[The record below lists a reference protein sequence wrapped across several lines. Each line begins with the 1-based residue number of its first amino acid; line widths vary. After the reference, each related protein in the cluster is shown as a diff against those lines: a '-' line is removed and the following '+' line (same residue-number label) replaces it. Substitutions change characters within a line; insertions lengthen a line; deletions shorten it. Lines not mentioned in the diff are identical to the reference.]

1 MSVERKSSLWRFDKT
16 VAGVRLQS
24 RAIYTTKREAELAQA
39 EAVSEYLRTGQIL
52 TLPPVG
58 LSASETVEEL
68 FFRWCQWLSQHRTA
82 NVAYNMER
90 LLLKGLNLRADLAD
104 LPVRSLNTH
113 QAEEWAECL
122 AVEQREAGH
131 RGHYVNDFIRHA
143 QTAYNAPWGRRR
155 AERECPRNPWA
166 YVDRFQVE
174 RRAKYVPGPAQVTAI
189 RRAAKGDFRLF
200 LDLLAETGARPGE
213 ALTLTWGDIACEAP
227 PDSVVLYTRKSAGGR
242 RAPRRLQMSEELA
255 VKFCLW
261 RRATPTAR
269 YVFQA
274 DNGAPTSRFGPRSGS
289 GACYGVWG
297 WVGSALGAC
306 GTPTPPGL
314 RPRGSRWCRDRVGW
328 VIPS

>member
-16 VAGVRLQS
+16 VAGVRFQS

-90 LLLKGLNLRADLAD
+90 LLLKALNLRADLAD
-104 LPVRSLNTH
+104 LPARSLNTH

-155 AERECPRNPWA
+155 AEREYPRNPC
-166 YVDRFQVE
+166 
-174 RRAKYVPGPAQVTAI
+174 GP
-189 RRAAKGDFRLF
+189 
-200 LDLLAETGARPGE
+200 
-213 ALTLTWGDIACEAP
+213 TWTV
-227 PDSVVLYTRKSAGGR
+227 SRWSAGPNTCQ
-242 RAPRRLQMSEELA
+242 AQPRS
-255 VKFCLW
+255 
-261 RRATPTAR
+261 
-269 YVFQA
+269 
-274 DNGAPTSRFGPRSGS
+274 PRSG
-289 GACYGVWG
+289 W
-297 WVGSALGAC
+297 
-306 GTPTPPGL
+306 
-314 RPRGSRWCRDRVGW
+314 RPRAISGCTSTCWPRRARARERR
-328 VIPS
+328 